1 MESDINIDEIKMSS
15 IIKDENKR
23 ITKTI
28 ASIMKTKLHLLEH
41 LLIFIVNIEIIK
53 FNYELYIKSTSD
65 I

>member
-1 MESDINIDEIKMSS
+1 MESDINIDEINMSS

-28 ASIMKTKLHLLEH
+28 ASIMKTKLHHLKH
-41 LLIFIVNIEIIK
+41 LLIFIVNIEIINI
-53 FNYELYIKSTSD
+53 NYELYIKSTSN

>member
-1 MESDINIDEIKMSS
+1 MESDINIDEINMSS

-41 LLIFIVNIEIIK
+41 LSIFIVNIEIIK